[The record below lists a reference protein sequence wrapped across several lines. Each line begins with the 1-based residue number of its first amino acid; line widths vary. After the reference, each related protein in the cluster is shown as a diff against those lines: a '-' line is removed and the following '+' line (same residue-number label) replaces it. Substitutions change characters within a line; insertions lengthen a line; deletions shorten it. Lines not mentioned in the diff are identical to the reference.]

1 MPYREIG
8 YIMSIDKPKQMTPEQ
23 FISRNERELMLGLVE
38 QASGEQSCL
47 FHKPPPP
54 SPQVL
59 KNAIEHLFDYQL
71 EIGVRTPTD
80 TMSVLNTIRVFDCRE
95 QFMERI
101 NNILHSH
108 ATENV
113 GSSLAD
119 IRKEIEDS
127 LRDMIIVINEKK

>member
-1 MPYREIG
+1 MIG
-8 YIMSIDKPKQMTPEQ
+8 LT
-23 FISRNERELMLGLVE
+23 E

-47 FHKPPPP
+47 LHKPTP
-54 SPQVL
+54 SPLVL
-59 KNAIEHLFDYQL
+59 KNAIEQLFDYQL
-71 EIGVRTPTD
+71 EIELRTPTD
-80 TMSVLNTIRVFDCRE
+80 TMSVFNTIQVLDCRK

-119 IRKEIEDS
+119 IRREIEDS